1 MPVWVDLSE
10 HEVSLNVYNSPNGKR
25 LILRPLAPQSQI
37 PPDITEL
44 GFEQRGGAYERRDL
58 QFSLP
63 QLRKYFPKAISR
75 EFAMSEI
82 FFRQE
87 EPSASD
93 LIERYQWQ
101 RNRAG
106 DQAFGNRQEVR
117 TLTEAIFN
125 EHVKPGLRSEYAET
139 LLAYRAKQPSVTHCS
154 LVQVAGTGEW
164 RLDRIGPLEECR
176 PSPENPAWVKK
187 IDDFFSQE
195 ATDFGG
201 IADDDARPRYQ
212 DGRTIPAEDNEVT
225 DVRGGFG
232 GSPVYLYG
240 KVVSRRGSLRVQIT
254 GTLGLFNES
263 ASASTEPLSNGWTLK
278 GEKHPYERQLR
289 QAGERDK
296 QWKKEHAD
304 QEADLRARADLSK
317 AEGYPHLDMIDPPV
331 GARIEN
337 IEDGRIGT
345 IIEYFE
351 LGDVLEPTVLFDDE
365 PAGSGGVTIGGK
377 QHRYRYRVIAA
388 APIDIVEEVAAIPES
403 PPVDPVSI
411 ARTPWHVT
419 RSTFI
424 EESSF
429 LPDGNG
435 HGHVIFDN
443 IQYHTEEKSA
453 KKAKDE
459 VHARLVKDALYGK
472 NADPFQPSLPTF
484 EVMLDY
490 PNMVYQLNQRAEKNI
505 SRLLA
510 QLGVAAKLLV
520 GDNSYLKVENSPY
533 MDLVIERLP
542 DPGGDR
548 LYLTHYF
555 RSNGDSVMDAE
566 MVFCIRKNG
575 TLRLV
580 ETATQNPFSGGELRG
595 RDVSFANMFSKNL
608 LDQGFGVGK
617 ALWPREEEQRV
628 DAEPTETSTADIGPI
643 FEVGSVKFEAVKTF
657 DPRRADQF
665 FWRAKVVETDA
676 FIPTAADSVP
686 KLQTKLEDDLKFGL
700 KGDIARWRMGF
711 DLASV
716 AVVESPPLIRLD
728 VEVAKTAVEDAAAL
742 RPAGYDMAKIGRQLA
757 SYGWTESTMGGG
769 LFPYRKTVN
778 GVTYEITIGWKD
790 GVTKENRAWLTKLN
804 VGPARLTEELGSVEL
819 DDAEWAEL
827 RIANK
832 LTTLLQFD
840 GIDPTTPEGYAK
852 VLADEALQLKF
863 QDILDAF
870 FSGRIVAVRNALS
883 DLGWEDSDKIRILK
897 KNVEGIDASV
907 TFDTKNVGSGR
918 NVVQHFIIM
927 SGPRPGQT
935 ERFSDDLTKTPSELA
950 AQLDGAAF
958 DLDLESVHASSP
970 LDLYAAELSEYW
982 ESQGKEAPLDLAQQR
997 AKEFFEA
1004 IATRDSEMLISR
1016 LAPSQSPISRRWFE
1030 KVTGISLG
1038 RTSKETKA
1046 TVIAWA
1052 GTLPPTDWLDSNAAI
1067 NALGIAVIT
1076 DVGEENI
1083 YVRKDN
1089 KRYFFKPGNT
1099 NIFQVGNYDFSG
1111 ITVFDEIPSPL
1122 SQAHYEEGDRVRF
1135 TPNQVNDFAPI
1146 HEGLLVAKESTSSG
1160 NWRLTI
1166 RKDEDAPQG
1175 GGKITARVY
1184 SQDGAVEVITPML
1197 RATIGGLPDFVRS
1210 IEGRRAKEAW
1220 EQSCLEHEDFTKRTL
1235 NGFWQM
1241 ARALS
1246 QSPAGESSFP
1256 DSVKTAIS
1264 TICDTLRFGHPS
1276 DWNFDGALAHLAK
1289 VGDKLAQELQD
1300 ANIANDAKLRDVRQG
1315 SSASYRGDIAKLELL
1330 REKTVN
1336 GTCGGLISFADS
1348 IFMNIDA
1355 SPITRFTKAYS
1366 EYLDRIGN
1374 EITRLDA
1381 LATEK
1386 ETKDAAQAESIE
1398 QAKFSPFDPST
1409 VRMPTAIQLGLD
1421 NKFQSYQD
1429 EAKLRLIPG
1438 GWSNGHILDIANR
1451 PKVVL
1456 DAISKYFGDET
1467 SVSIQ
1472 QVKQKDIDRI
1482 LDNAR
1487 AAAIVMVTPIAGFDD
1502 EFIDT
1507 GAIKGSGLNI
1517 KRGKDKKV
1525 PINAVVLA
1533 NQEAEVAVQLDRR
1546 YFGYFTS
1553 AYKGCEFLA
1562 STDGAGA
1569 MLVKHNDRIVGIA
1582 MPIRNGD
1589 MQSMLKHALAVQ
1601 SEPAKTEASALSPY
1615 EYGKRAFARG
1625 INAPALDSEF
1635 MKTLTPNGNLGRL
1648 KEWTR
1653 GWTETHVAA
1662 TPSARGI
1669 TEAPD
1674 GDDDAAA
1681 NTTQIAE
1688 LSREDEVRRNILDD
1702 KQEKAVTV
1710 LEAANIFEES
1720 ISIEDQERSV
1730 RLYEQAKDMLNKAR
1744 ISNVA
1749 RELIRDLPIIA
1760 QLNES
1765 KARVESILTR
1775 YSAKK
1780 TEISRMRQSGKK
1792 DVAYEQ
1798 AQAEFDAD
1806 IAGVDA
1812 ALAQA
1817 GSKYKAE
1824 RLPNLAVE
1832 SAIEYDFIGAADDGG
1847 KLREAYDKA
1856 NNSERKA
1863 WDHILA
1869 LRAAEAQKKAM
1880 EIALRIT
1887 ADNLEQYLT
1896 AADDSPQV
1904 DFLRLSDVDPAAIT
1918 LESIRGYGQV
1928 GTVEV
1933 NDGFGRTAGKRFG
1946 TLTISRPIEDAA
1958 GVVRDD
1964 LTVKIS
1970 SDGKREAKYG
1980 LVNAAWR
1987 ARNDTAL
1994 LSAATRDEREFL
2006 ADVNRAHFRHR
2017 QRGLARSSV
2026 ASILNLLHGV
2036 EDVRGAA
2043 NYGFALAEVAG
2054 GNLKGDYADQVKAAF
2069 TAHEAKKSVLP
2080 AAASAATM
2088 AEDVGSAQD
2097 TVVTGI
2103 AKVNVYGESDEI
2115 AVARNEVIAIA
2126 LREHFTEKGAR
2137 EYADEASR
2145 GNLSASQRELG
2156 TSELVAAADRL
2167 YRACQANASLA
2178 KDFAET
2184 LNAEL
2189 AAEEHQ
2195 AATDFAFR
2203 VRGFS
2208 DGLVLVAHN
2217 QNLEVRCPDRNGG
2230 AGHVVTVSRL
2240 EAGQYKAHHGSAESR
2255 PATLLAAVRWASN
2268 LLDELL
2274 AADLKVQEGLRREIK
2289 VYVDGFRQ
2297 FLPAGQP
2304 LDREALMES
2313 IQLFSSDDAK
2323 TPMVHMPKFLGSGT
2337 IRRFSLPDDAIL
2349 EFAGEDALRISAAGY
2364 TCEIQATEPAPEF
2377 DEDRPWI
2384 RRDYERNAPISF
2396 VGALASASAWLKEN
2410 QAWESKKASYPDEGR
2425 QVEALAHQYA
2435 ASLHE
2440 SMPTHHDGG
2449 VREMH
2454 RSFAVAIMDKH
2465 VDYLMGW
2472 IARGRGQNDL
2482 SKKFFAKATGCKL
2495 PSTIRDITGTLYA
2508 WAGFTPEQAATREA
2522 EKEAALEARLQ
2533 ARRIDNDIEW
2543 CGNTLGNSRVN
2554 HEGEIKTT
2562 KQFID
2567 EILDKGYTHI
2577 GKHQSGAA
2585 VRYTL
2590 ENPEIKRSYNIKGKM
2605 VDYAKA
2611 VLAKREQEKQE
2622 KAEHVVQDVRE
2633 EEPQSV
2639 LRP

>member
-37 PPDITEL
+37 PPDIIEL

-82 FFRQE
+82 FFRPE

-106 DQAFGNRQEVR
+106 DQAFGNRQEVC

-154 LVQVAGTGEW
+154 LVQVAGTGKW
-164 RLDRIGPLEECR
+164 RLDRIGTLEECR

-195 ATDFGG
+195 STDFGG
-201 IADDDARPRYQ
+201 IADDDVRPRYQ
-212 DGRTIPAEDNEVT
+212 DGRTIPADGNEVT

-278 GEKHPYERQLR
+278 GEEHPYELQLR
-289 QAGERDK
+289 QAHERDE
-296 QWKKEHAD
+296 QWKKAHAG
-304 QEADLRARADLSK
+304 QEADLRERANRSK

-331 GARIEN
+331 GTRIEN
-337 IEDGRIGT
+337 IDDGRTGT

-377 QHRYRYRVIAA
+377 QHRYRYRVIAG
-388 APIDIVEEVAAIPES
+388 APIDSVEEVAAISES
-403 PPVDPVSI
+403 LSVNPVSL
-411 ARTPWHVT
+411 ARPPWHVT

-424 EESSF
+424 EESNF

-443 IQYHTEEKSA
+443 IQYYTEEKSP

-459 VHARLVKDALYGK
+459 VHARLVKNALSGG
-472 NADPFQPSLPTF
+472 NADPFQLSLPTF

-490 PNMVYQLNQRAEKNI
+490 PNLVYQLNQRAEKNV

-510 QLGVAAKLLV
+510 QLGVATKLLV
-520 GDNSYLKVENSPY
+520 GDNGYLKVENSPY

-542 DPGGDR
+542 ESSGDR

-566 MVFCIRKNG
+566 MVFSIRKNG
-575 TLRLV
+575 TLRLD
-580 ETATQNPFSGGELRG
+580 ETATQNPFRGGELRG

-608 LDQGFGVGK
+608 VDQGFGAGK
-617 ALWPREEEQRV
+617 VLWPREEEQRV

-643 FEVGSVKFEAVKTF
+643 FEVGSVEFEAVKTF

-716 AVVESPPLIRLD
+716 AVVESPPAIRLD
-728 VEVAKTAVEDAAAL
+728 VEATKTTVETAAAL

-757 SYGWTESTMGGG
+757 SNGWTKNTMGGG

-778 GVTYEITIGWKD
+778 GVIYEITIGWKD
-790 GVTKENRAWLTKLN
+790 EVTKENRAWLTKLN

-840 GIDPTTPEGYAK
+840 GIDPTTSEGYAK
-852 VLADEALQLKF
+852 VLADEALQIKF

-897 KNVEGIDASV
+897 KNNEGIDASV
-907 TFDTKNVGSGR
+907 TFDTKNVGAGR
-918 NVVQHFIIM
+918 NVVQHFIIL

-970 LDLYAAELSEYW
+970 LDLYAAELSAYW

-1016 LAPSQSPISRRWFE
+1016 LAPAQSPISRRWFE

-1038 RTSKETKA
+1038 RTPKETKA

-1111 ITVFDEIPSPL
+1111 ITVFDETPSPL

-1184 SQDGAVEVITPML
+1184 SQNGAVEVIAPML

-1241 ARALS
+1241 ARAIS
-1246 QSPAGESSFP
+1246 QSPAGENVFP
-1256 DSVKTAIS
+1256 DNVKTAIS
-1264 TICDTLRFGHPS
+1264 TISDTLRFGHPS
-1276 DWNFDGALAHLAK
+1276 DWSFDGALAHLAK
-1289 VGDKLAQELQD
+1289 VGDQLAQGLQD
-1300 ANIANDAKLRDVRQG
+1300 ADIANDAKLRGVR
-1315 SSASYRGDIAKLELL
+1315 YRTDITKLDLL
-1330 REKTVN
+1330 RETTVN

-1348 IFMNIDA
+1348 IFVNVDA
-1355 SPITRFTKAYS
+1355 SPLTNFSKAYS
-1366 EYLDRIGN
+1366 AYLDRISS
-1374 EITRLDA
+1374 ETARLDA
-1381 LATEK
+1381 LAVEK
-1386 ETKDAAQAESIE
+1386 ETMDAAQAEATE
-1398 QAKFSPFDPST
+1398 QAKFSPFEPST

-1421 NKFQSYQD
+1421 NTFQSYQD
-1429 EAKLRLIPG
+1429 QAKLRLIPG

-1456 DAISKYFGDET
+1456 NAISKYFGDEN

-1472 QVKQKDIDRI
+1472 QVQQKDVDRI
-1482 LDNAR
+1482 ASNAR
-1487 AAAIVMVTPIAGFDD
+1487 TAATVVVTPIAGFDD
-1502 EFIDT
+1502 EFIET
-1507 GAIKGSGLNI
+1507 GEIKGSGIDLQ
-1517 KRGKDKKV
+1517 RSKDKKM
-1525 PINAVVLA
+1525 PLNAVVLA
-1533 NQEAEVAVQLDRR
+1533 SQEAGVAVQLDRR
-1546 YFGYFTS
+1546 YFNYFAS
-1553 AYKGCEFLA
+1553 SYRGCEFLA
-1562 STDGAGA
+1562 SADGTGA
-1569 MLVKHNDRIVGIA
+1569 ILIKHNNQTIGVA
-1582 MPIRNGD
+1582 MPIRTAGD
-1589 MQSMLKHALAVQ
+1589 MKTMLKHALSVQ
-1601 SEPAKTEASALSPY
+1601 SDRNETNNDLSPY

-1625 INAPALDSEF
+1625 INASALDAEF
-1635 MKTLTPNGNLGRL
+1635 IKTLPSNGVIPHL
-1648 KEWTR
+1648 KGWMR
-1653 GWTETHVAA
+1653 GWAEAHVASV
-1662 TPSARGI
+1662 PSAMDI
-1669 TEAPD
+1669 IEAENNNNAA
-1674 GDDDAAA
+1674 DAG
-1681 NTTQIAE
+1681 NVHLGE
-1688 LSREDEVRRNILDD
+1688 LSQEDEIRRKILED
-1702 KQEKAVTV
+1702 KQGKAVRV
-1710 LEAANIFEES
+1710 LEAASLFEKATATENQ
-1720 ISIEDQERSV
+1720 EDTV

-1744 ISNVA
+1744 TSNIA
-1749 RELIRDLPIIA
+1749 RELTRDLPIITQINDFKLRIEA
-1760 QLNES
+1760 IS
-1765 KARVESILTR
+1765 AR
-1775 YSAKK
+1775 YSAQKAD
-1780 TEISRMRQSGKK
+1780 ISRMRQSRKK
-1792 DVAYEQ
+1792 EAAYEH
-1798 AQAEFDAD
+1798 AKDAFESD
-1806 IAGVDA
+1806 IARVDA
-1812 ALAQA
+1812 ALARI
-1817 GSKYKAE
+1817 GSKYTAE
-1824 RLPNLAVE
+1824 RLLNLAIE
-1832 SAIEYDFIGAADDGG
+1832 SAIEMDFTTAADDGG
-1847 KLREAYDKA
+1847 KLHEAYDKA
-1856 NNSERKA
+1856 NSSERKA

-1869 LRAAEAQKKAM
+1869 LRSAEAKMQAT
-1880 EIALRIT
+1880 EVASQIT

-1896 AADDSPQV
+1896 ATDAPQV
-1904 DFLRLSDVDPAAIT
+1904 PHIRFAYIDPSAIN
-1918 LESIRGYGQV
+1918 LENIRGYGRF

-1946 TLTISRPIEDAA
+1946 ALTISSPIEDAD
-1958 GVVRDD
+1958 GVVRDS

-1970 SDGKREAKYG
+1970 SDGKCESKYG
-1980 LVNAAWR
+1980 MVNAAWK
-1987 ARNDTAL
+1987 ARNDKAL
-1994 LSAATRDEREFL
+1994 LGVATRDEREFL
-2006 ADVNRAHFRHR
+2006 ADVNRVFFKHR
-2017 QRGLARSSV
+2017 RRGLTLGSV

-2036 EDVRGAA
+2036 EDVRGVA
-2043 NYGFALAEVAG
+2043 NYSFAVNEVAG
-2054 GNLKGDYADQVKAAF
+2054 GNLKGNFADQVKKAF
-2069 TAHEAKKSVLP
+2069 IAHLAKSSAMTV
-2080 AAASAATM
+2080 AASELPPDPVAPDAITT
-2088 AEDVGSAQD
+2088 D
-2097 TVVTGI
+2097 TPSSPGV
-2103 AKVNVYGESDEI
+2103 AKVNVYGESDGI
-2115 AVARNEVIAIA
+2115 AAARNEVIAIA
-2126 LREHFTEKGAR
+2126 LREYFTKKGAR
-2137 EYADEASR
+2137 EYADDASR
-2145 GNLSASQRELG
+2145 GDLSASQRELG

-2167 YRACQANASLA
+2167 YGACQENDSLA
-2178 KDFAET
+2178 KSFAET

-2195 AATDFAFR
+2195 AATNFVFR

-2217 QNLEVRCPDRNGG
+2217 QNLEVRSPVHGGG
-2230 AGHVVTVSRL
+2230 ARHVVTVSQL

-2255 PATLLAAVRWASN
+2255 QTTLLAAVRWASN

-2274 AADLKVQEGLRREIK
+2274 AANLKVQEGLRREIK

-2313 IQLFSSDDAK
+2313 IQLFTSDDAK
-2323 TPMVHMPKFLGSGT
+2323 TTMVHMPKFLGSGT

-2349 EFAGEDALRISAAGY
+2349 EFAGEDALRISVAGY
-2364 TCEIQATEPAPEF
+2364 ACEIQATEPAPEF
-2377 DEDRPWI
+2377 DEERPWI

-2396 VGALASASAWLKEN
+2396 VGALSSASSWLMEN
-2410 QAWESKKASYPDEGR
+2410 QAWENKKASYPDEGR

-2435 ASLHE
+2435 SSLHE
-2440 SMPTHHDGG
+2440 SMPTHHDGS

-2454 RSFAVAIMDKH
+2454 RSFAIAIMDKH

-2482 SKKFFAKATGCKL
+2482 SKKFFAKVTGCKL
-2495 PSTIRDITGTLYA
+2495 PSTIRDITVTLYA
-2508 WAGFTPEQAATREA
+2508 WAGFTPEQAAVREA
-2522 EKEAALEARLQ
+2522 EKEVALEARLLV
-2533 ARRIDNDIEW
+2533 RRIDNDIEW
-2543 CGNTLGNSRVN
+2543 CGNTLSNTRVN

-2567 EILDKGYTHI
+2567 DILDKGYTHI
-2577 GKHQSGAA
+2577 GKRQSGAA

-2590 ENPEIKRSYNIKGKM
+2590 EHPEIKRSYNIKGKM

-2611 VLAKREQEKQE
+2611 VLAKREQEKT
-2622 KAEHVVQDVRE
+2622 EHVPE
-2633 EEPQSV
+2633 EEPPSV